1 MPRQYC
7 DLLGL
12 ASLPLGH
19 AAEGISYFRLLRL
32 KSYSLKEN
40 GGILRCLFFHLL
52 IENSAEH
59 FKKLKIDPICH
70 FPHLSGPPLLGKS
83 IHRSFSPPPFNSPKF
98 FF

>member
-1 MPRQYC
+1 MPRQFC

-12 ASLPLGH
+12 ATWPLRRT
-19 AAEGISYFRLLRL
+19 AEGISYFRLLRL

-59 FKKLKIDPICH
+59 FKKLKIERNSNC
-70 FPHLSGPPLLGKS
+70 FPLSKLK
-83 IHRSFSPPPFNSPKF
+83 IIFSHYRGLK
-98 FF
+98 